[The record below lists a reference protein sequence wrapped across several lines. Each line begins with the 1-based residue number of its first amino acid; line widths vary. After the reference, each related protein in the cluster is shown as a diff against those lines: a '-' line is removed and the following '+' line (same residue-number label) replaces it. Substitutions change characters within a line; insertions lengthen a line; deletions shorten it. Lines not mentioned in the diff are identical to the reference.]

1 MTCIKCGGTGILAN
15 GEMCDCG
22 VATEFFLPV
31 CMDIPAQYQ
40 NLQFDAR
47 LVPQDMPCDYGR
59 YISEL
64 MRECCG
70 NMMQLCRN
78 ILICSPPNT
87 GKTVFAYTVLSFLYR
102 KGVEVFSLRD
112 ILEVREVLMNPY
124 RGKQDEVGLLTRT
137 PIAFIKIPLDLPP
150 KLAATM
156 STVVERRVRH
166 GNSTIF
172 LYGGSKEDIFA
183 QDTFGNLQALLG
195 DGSYNTILVKSWR
208 KGGKES

>member
-1 MTCIKCGGTGILAN
+1 MACIKCGGTGILAN
-15 GEMCDCG
+15 GERCDCG
-22 VATEFFLPV
+22 VTTEFFLPV
-31 CMDIPAQYQ
+31 CMDVPAQYQ
-40 NLQFDAR
+40 NLQFDVR
-47 LVPQDMPCDYGR
+47 LIPQEMPSDYGR
-59 YISEL
+59 YMSEL
-64 MRECCG
+64 MKECCG
-70 NMMQLCRN
+70 NVMRLCKN

-87 GKTVFAYTVLSFLYR
+87 GKTVFAYTVLNSIYR
-102 KGVEVFSLRD
+102 SGVEVFSLRD
-112 ILEVREVLMNPY
+112 ILEVREILMNPY
-124 RGKQDEVGLLTRT
+124 RGKQDEAGLLTRT
-137 PIAFIKIPLDLPP
+137 PIAFIKIPLDLPS